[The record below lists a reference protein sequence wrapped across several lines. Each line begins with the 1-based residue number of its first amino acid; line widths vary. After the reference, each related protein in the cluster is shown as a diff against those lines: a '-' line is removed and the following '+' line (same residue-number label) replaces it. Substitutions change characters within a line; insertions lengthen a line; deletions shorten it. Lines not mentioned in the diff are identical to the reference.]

1 MRANRRRGFVWGIFA
16 VLLPFAPAAA
26 QSLHQGE
33 VLRIT
38 RAVSPVRVDGALDD
52 EAWKAVQ
59 PVQQW
64 YQFNPGDNVAPKVE
78 SVGYLSFDDRFLY
91 AGVEFSDPDPKAI
104 RAPYARVRSRDQLYN
119 RRQFGFLARF
129 SPSPQVAEVQIDA
142 TAGTSVDFTDSR
154 PARARRS
161 T

>member
-1 MRANRRRGFVWGIFA
+1 M
-16 VLLPFAPAAA
+16 PFAPARA

-64 YQFNPGDNVAPKVE
+64 YEFNPGDNVAPKVE
-78 SVGYLSFDDRFLY
+78 SVGYLSYDDRFLY
-91 AGVEFSDPDPKAI
+91 AGFEFSVGYGDDRELSHEHELEKPG
-104 RAPYARVRSRDQLYN
+104 
-119 RRQFGFLARF
+119 RQF
-129 SPSPQVAEVQIDA
+129 
-142 TAGTSVDFTDSR
+142 FTKVSYAFQR
-154 PARARRS
+154 
-161 T
+161 